1 MIIGI
6 TGTDG
11 AGKGTVVEYLVSK
24 KGFVYYHARAL
35 FAQETLRRGIESS
48 RANLRLVANDL
59 RREHGN
65 DFIVTFFLKQAQE
78 KGDEHI
84 VIDSIRTMA
93 EAETLKK
100 NGGILLCIDADR
112 KVRYERIKR
121 RASSTDHVSFEEF
134 VLLEE
139 REMNDPDP
147 NGMQKA
153 QVMSAADHCIEN
165 NISLEDLHSQ
175 IEAFLQKLP
184 ALHS

>member
-11 AGKGTVVEYLVSK
+11 AGKGTVVDYLVST
-24 KGFVYYHARAL
+24 KGFVHYHARAL
-35 FAQETLRRGIESS
+35 FALEVEKRGIENN

-65 DFIVTFFLKQAQE
+65 DMIVTLFIKQAKE
-78 KGDEHI
+78 RGHENI
-84 VIDSIRTMA
+84 IIDSIRTSA
-93 EAETLKK
+93 EAETLKN
-100 NGGILLCIDADR
+100 NGGILLCVDADR
-112 KVRYERIKR
+112 KVRFDRIKK

-153 QVMSAADHCIEN
+153 RVMEAANYCIEN
-165 NISLEDLHSQ
+165 NISLDDLHTS
-175 IEAFLQKLP
+175 IETFLKTVEGL
-184 ALHS
+184 

>member
-24 KGFVYYHARAL
+24 KGFAYYHARAL
-35 FAQETLRRGIESS
+35 FIEEIRRRGMEEN
-48 RANLRLVANDL
+48 RANMRVVANDL
-59 RREHGN
+59 RREQGN
-65 DFIVTFFLKQAQE
+65 DFIVALFLKQARE
-78 KGDEHI
+78 KNDEHI
-84 VIDSIRTMA
+84 IIDSIRTIA

-100 NGGILLCIDADR
+100 SGGILLCVDADR
-112 KVRYERIKR
+112 KVRFERIRK

-147 NGMQKA
+147 SGMQKA
-153 QVMSAADHCIEN
+153 RVMEMADHCIIN
-165 NISLEDLHSQ
+165 NISPEHLYTQVDSFLENV
-175 IEAFLQKLP
+175 QKP
-184 ALHS
+184 IV

>member
-11 AGKGTVVEYLVSK
+11 AGKGTVVEYLVAK
-24 KGFVYYHARAL
+24 KGFAYYHARAL
-35 FAQETLRRGIESS
+35 FAQEIEKRGIEGS

-78 KGDEHI
+78 KGDENI

-93 EAETLKK
+93 EAQTLKK

-112 KVRYERIKR
+112 KVRYERIQK

-153 QVMSAADHCIEN
+153 QVMNSADHCIEN
-165 NISLEDLHSQ
+165 NVSPQDLYASVDK
-175 IEAFLQKLP
+175 FLQEYLNTK
-184 ALHS
+184 